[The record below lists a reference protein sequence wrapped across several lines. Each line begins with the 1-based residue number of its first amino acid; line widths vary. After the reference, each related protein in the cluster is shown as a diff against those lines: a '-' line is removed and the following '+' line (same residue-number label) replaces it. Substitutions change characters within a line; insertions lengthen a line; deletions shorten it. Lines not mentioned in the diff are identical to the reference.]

1 MAITTF
7 YAVQPFE
14 KAAGGRLK
22 VGRPVEA
29 QTKDQ
34 CIRRAQALAT
44 KGGAIAFARTGDPT
58 TGDFDDEPEI
68 LGRYGEVPREFF
80 ADY

>member
-1 MAITTF
+1 MAMTTF

-22 VGRPVEA
+22 VCRPIEA

-34 CIRRAQALAT
+34 CIRRAQTLAS
-44 KGGAIAFARTGDPT
+44 KGGAIAFARTGDPV
-58 TGDFDDEPEI
+58 TGDFDDEPAI
-68 LGRYGEVPREFF
+68 LGRFGDIPREFS
-80 ADY
+80 AS